1 MPTTDAE
8 GGAGSRAGPGPPVLV
23 VLTGESGAGK
33 TTLCVGAAD
42 YAKSRGL
49 SVGGLLSLPH
59 PAGDGN
65 EWRRVTDIG
74 SGEWQVLGRL
84 RPPGCD
90 SLAPSQCENRDGSG
104 QAVSSVADHTPLAW
118 EFYADAFP
126 WANARLARYADEPPD
141 VLIVDEVGRLEL
153 TRGGG
158 WGSAVPLL
166 AAGGYRLG
174 ITVVR
179 PQLLTVF
186 AARVGSVVSSQ
197 IVEVRG
203 NAAARA
209 AARGAIYRLIEQL

>member
-1 MPTTDAE
+1 MPMTDTE
-8 GGAGSRAGPGPPVLV
+8 RGVGSRLRPGSSVLV

-49 SVGGLLSLPH
+49 TVGGLLSLPH
-59 PAGDGN
+59 PAGDGT

-74 SGEWQVLGRL
+74 SGEWRVLGRL
-84 RPPGCD
+84 RSSGCD
-90 SLAPSQCENRDGSG
+90 SLAPSQCENPGSG
-104 QAVSSVADHTPLAW
+104 GPAVDSAADCTPLAW

>member
-1 MPTTDAE
+1 MPTTNAE
-8 GGAGSRAGPGPPVLV
+8 QGAGSRLRPGSSVLV
-23 VLTGESGAGK
+23 VLTGEPGAGK

-42 YAKSRGL
+42 YAQSRGL

-74 SGEWQVLGRL
+74 SGEWRVLGRL
-84 RPPGCD
+84 RSPGCD
-90 SLAPSQCENRDGSG
+90 SLPPLQCENLGG
-104 QAVSSVADHTPLAW
+104 GGPAVDSAADYAPLSW

-174 ITVVR
+174 IAVVR

-186 AARVGSVVSSQ
+186 AARVGPAVSSQ
-197 IVEVRG
+197 IVEVRED
-203 NAAARA
+203 AAARA
-209 AARGAIYRLIEQL
+209 AARGTIHRLIEQL